1 MRGALGGPRV
11 LLRRLREVM
20 AEPISA
26 QDRLDKIVV
35 LIAANMVAEVCSV
48 YVLRTDGAL
57 ELYATEGLKRGM
69 KVSDT
74 GGPITV
80 PVGEGTLG
88 RVFNV
93 TGEPVDNRGP
103 VQFTK
108 RYPIHRPA
116 PALTDQDTKAQ
127 ILEKL
132 SRTDEAAAVM
142 STALDLPSATPIDLH
157 QYGRRLIAQGKSK
170 EAMAVFE
177 KNAKR
182 FGDTWPTHV
191 GLARGYSAL
200 GDYKSALKHAEVALT
215 QAPDDLNRKSLQDAV
230 ARLKQGQDMN
240 GR

>member
-1 MRGALGGPRV
+1 MRRELRNFPGFRWQEWQRAAQYCLQQNRNLPEALKWS
-11 LLRRLREVM
+11 EN
-20 AEPISA
+20 AISMPGIG
-26 QDRLDKIVV
+26 Q
-35 LIAANMVAEVCSV
+35 ANF
-48 YVLRTDGAL
+48 
-57 ELYATEGLKRGM
+57 AT
-69 KVSDT
+69 
-74 GGPITV
+74 
-80 PVGEGTLG
+80 
-88 RVFNV
+88 
-93 TGEPVDNRGP
+93 
-103 VQFTK
+103 
-108 RYPIHRPA
+108 
-116 PALTDQDTKAQ
+116 LTTKAQ

-157 QYGRRLIAQGKSK
+157 QYGRRLIAQGKTK

-182 FGDTWPTHV
+182 FGDKWPTHV

-240 GR
+240 ASR